1 MIDFLRSSLGSII
14 LAVTTLLTALFIARQ
29 GGKSAQRAEDA
40 QKTLKSVEAARET
53 DRRVDAADDADRQRL
68 RDKWT
73 RS

>member
-1 MIDFLRSSLGSII
+1 MIEFFRSTFGAAI
-14 LAVTTLLTALFIARQ
+14 LAIGSLLTALFIARQ

-73 RS
+73 RP